1 MTELYRKNSKG
12 RYEKCGFDVE
22 NYLSNGIWMIENSPN
37 SRSTTSLVWKV
48 GDLKKP
54 VDVVTIAALQT
65 MESKLVNY
73 LMKLGEE
80 GSEELKEAREMF
92 GGYLKGAVG
101 YVNISA
107 SDLCSL
113 FLRRIAL
120 ECEETTVPK
129 SWSDIFWKFRQNKNL
144 TDDQRT
150 VLNQLE
156 QYLKDNN
163 IKHKV

>member
-1 MTELYRKNSKG
+1 MRELYRKNSKG
-12 RYEKCGFDVE
+12 RYEKCGLDVG
-22 NYLSNGIWMIENSPN
+22 NDLSDGIWMVSTKPN

-48 GDLKKP
+48 GDLKRP

-65 MESKLVNY
+65 MESKLAKY
-73 LMKLGEE
+73 LVKLGED

-129 SWSDIFWKFRQNKNL
+129 SWSEIFWKFRQNKNL
-144 TDDQRT
+144 TEEQRKI
-150 VLNQLE
+150 LNELE
-156 QYLKDNN
+156 QYFENNN

>member
-12 RYEKCGFDVE
+12 RYEKCGLDVG
-22 NYLSNGIWMIENSPN
+22 NDLSDGIWLIKTNPH

-48 GDLKKP
+48 GDLKRP

-65 MESKLVNY
+65 MESKLANY

-129 SWSDIFWKFRQNKNL
+129 SWSDIFWKFRQNRHL
-144 TDDQRT
+144 TEDQRA
-150 VLNQLE
+150 VLNELE
-156 QYLKDNN
+156 QYFENNN

>member
-12 RYEKCGFDVE
+12 RYEKCGFDVG
-22 NYLSNGIWMIENSPN
+22 NALSDGIWIIETKPN
-37 SRSTTSLVWKV
+37 SKSVTSLVWKV
-48 GDLKKP
+48 GDLKRP
-54 VDVVTIAALQT
+54 VDVVTITALQSFEPT
-65 MESKLVNY
+65 LTKY
-73 LMKLGEE
+73 LMKLTEE
-80 GSEELKEAREMF
+80 GSEELKEARELL

-101 YVNISA
+101 CSNISA

-129 SWSDIFWKFRQNKNL
+129 SWSDVFWKFRQNKHL
-144 TDDQRT
+144 TEDQREI
-150 VLNQLE
+150 LNELE
-156 QYLKDNN
+156 QYFENNN